1 MLSKSQFA
9 TTGRLGTMARL
20 EIQNAMIVHHA
31 IREACSL
38 ERELRVIRPAEWK
51 YSWKALEVLAF
62 EQWH

>member
-38 ERELRVIRPAEWK
+38 ERELRVIRPAE
-51 YSWKALEVLAF
+51 
-62 EQWH
+62 